1 MRSTV
6 KRALHQV
13 RLGDDGFFQKADSSR
28 WQAQPVGKSARTTPG
43 TKDDRVVVPRL
54 CREETHR

>member
-13 RLGDDGFFQKADSSR
+13 RLGDDGFFQQADSSV
-28 WQAQPVGKSARTTPG
+28 WQAQPAGESARETPD
-43 TKDDRVVVPRL
+43 TKDNRVVVPPL
-54 CREETHR
+54 CGAETHR